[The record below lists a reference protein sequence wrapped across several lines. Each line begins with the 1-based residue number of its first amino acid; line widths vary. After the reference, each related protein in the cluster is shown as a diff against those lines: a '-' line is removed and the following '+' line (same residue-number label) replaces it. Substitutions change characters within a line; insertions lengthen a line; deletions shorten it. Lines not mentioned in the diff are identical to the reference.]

1 MAMQFSVSC
10 FARDLAR
17 SEHNLLRLRDY
28 QKGLHASIAAGQLT
42 PFFSRTFF
50 QMCQSFHLA
59 RFFVIIV
66 RRLLEENP
74 FLLRMEIFVGTYMRR
89 RYSPCQSLRELPKK
103 LKSCLFCVKGPYW
116 GFLIPCLVKKCCVV
130 FCLKRF
136 ETIQTKILTFYRKKP
151 D

>member
-89 RYSPCQSLRELPKK
+89 WLSPCKAS
-103 LKSCLFCVKGPYW
+103 KSRIKQPNSGAFWHFACFF
-116 GFLIPCLVKKCCVV
+116 GFFI
-130 FCLKRF
+130 FD
-136 ETIQTKILTFYRKKP
+136 YMRKN
-151 D
+151 